1 MSQGRGKVYGL
12 SFPTRKPNTEPKL
25 SANAVFNEDSD
36 KEEGDKELVRVLY
49 SILKVLQKPADYS
62 RTTWIAQSRIN
73 RKVKTELE
81 KAFEEDPSIFQYDEL
96 LDTIHDKKVEDS
108 PRQTVKTSKYVSK
121 LMKASN
127 ERKLERELCVERK
140 AQKLIEAEVDLYGDK
155 ESFVTS
161 AYKNKLNELRT
172 LVEKLEEEKQREEV
186 MDIRKQDG
194 LGGLY
199 RFMYEHQDKTETRRS
214 ESNPL
219 NKEKWGHSEANTNFE
234 QPVKQSVTERSE
246 KKDEA
251 MLQCDNSKTNNKSPL
266 HSRDENLFDYDSV
279 STEAST
285 KSDKLRTDR
294 KVKVDL
300 DVCGKKEHKK
310 VSGVIMARLRVTSD
324 EELAA
329 ARQRYLARKA
339 AGIHAVIVESD

>member
-12 SFPTRKPNTEPKL
+12 SFPTRKPNIEPKL
-25 SANAVFNEDSD
+25 SVNAVFNEDSD
-36 KEEGDKELVRVLY
+36 KEEGEKEL
-49 SILKVLQKPADYS
+49 KPADYS

-96 LDTIHDKKVEDS
+96 LDVIHDTKVEDS
-108 PRQTVKTSKYVSK
+108 LGKTVKTSRYVGK
-121 LMKASN
+121 LMKASS

-140 AQKLIEAEVDLYGDK
+140 AQRRIEAEVDLYGDK

-161 AYKNKLNELRT
+161 AYKNKLEELRT

-199 RFMYEHQDKTETRRS
+199 RFMYENQDKTEIRRL
-214 ESNPL
+214 ESNPPI
-219 NKEKWGHSEANTNFE
+219 NEKWGQSEENTNFE
-234 QPVKQSVTERSE
+234 QPVKQSFTERSE
-246 KKDEA
+246 KRDEA
-251 MLQCDNSKTNNKSPL
+251 IQQCDNSKANNKIPL
-266 HSRDENLFDYDSV
+266 HSRDEKFFDCDGV
-279 STEAST
+279 STEVSY

-294 KVKVDL
+294 QVKADL
-300 DVCGKKEHKK
+300 DTCSNKEHKK

-339 AGIHAVIVESD
+339 AGIHPVIVESD